1 MEDKIDEITTIKTM
15 NVYQKIQAVK
25 KELSARELK
34 KSGENKFSGFKYYE
48 LGDFLPSII
57 ELCEKYGLFTQ
68 ITFTEDR
75 GILNIIDC
83 NAEVKGE
90 DKPDEYRV
98 VQSECPLRE
107 LELKGANAIQA
118 LGGTITYLRRYL
130 YMNAFDI
137 VEADMF
143 DSAEFEKKKK
153 AKTEKTVLEKVI
165 NNCKEAFKKADDN
178 VKKETGTLMKLL
190 GYTTFADITKA
201 QNKDDILSLANLL
214 KVEIPTEL
222 QEEIKTEK

>member
-1 MEDKIDEITTIKTM
+1 MDKIDEITMLRNM
-15 NVYQKIQAVK
+15 NIYQKIQAVK
-25 KELSARELK
+25 KELSERELK

-57 ELCEKYGLFTQ
+57 ELCAKYGLFTQ
-68 ITFTEDR
+68 ITFTEDK
-75 GILNIIDC
+75 GILNIVDC
-83 NAEVKGE
+83 NAEVVQEGT
-90 DKPDEYRV
+90 PSEYRI
-98 VQSECPLRE
+98 VQYESPLKE

-118 LGGTITYLRRYL
+118 LGGAETYLRRYL

-153 AKTEKTVLEKVI
+153 AKTEKTALEKII
-165 NNCKEAFKKADDN
+165 NDCKEAFKKSDDDI
-178 VKKETGTLMKLL
+178 KKETGTLMKSL
-190 GYTTFADITKA
+190 GYATFADITKA
-201 QNKDDILSLANLL
+201 QNKQDILSLAELL

-222 QEEIKTEK
+222 QEENNAQK

>member
-1 MEDKIDEITTIKTM
+1 MDKIDEITMLRNM
-15 NVYQKIQAVK
+15 NIYQKIQAVK
-25 KELSARELK
+25 KELSERELK

-57 ELCEKYGLFTQ
+57 ELCAKYGLFTQ
-68 ITFTEDR
+68 ITFTEDK
-75 GILNIIDC
+75 GILNIVDC
-83 NAEVKGE
+83 NAEVVQEGT
-90 DKPDEYRV
+90 PSEYRI
-98 VQSECPLRE
+98 VQYESPLKE

-118 LGGTITYLRRYL
+118 LGGAETYLRRYL

-153 AKTEKTVLEKVI
+153 AKTEKTALEKII
-165 NNCKEAFKKADDN
+165 NDCKEAFKKSDDDI
-178 VKKETGTLMKLL
+178 KKETGTLMKSL
-190 GYTTFADITKA
+190 GYATFADITKA
-201 QNKDDILSLANLL
+201 QNKQDILSLAELL

-222 QEEIKTEK
+222 QKENNTQK

>member
-68 ITFTEDR
+68 ITFTEDK
-75 GILNIIDC
+75 GILNIVDC
-83 NAEVKGE
+83 NAEVVQEGT
-90 DKPDEYRV
+90 PSEYRI
-98 VQSECPLRE
+98 VQYESPLKE

-118 LGGTITYLRRYL
+118 LGGAETYLRRYL

-153 AKTEKTVLEKVI
+153 AKTEKTALEKII
-165 NNCKEAFKKADDN
+165 NDCKEAFKKSDDDI
-178 VKKETGTLMKLL
+178 KKETGTLMKSL
-190 GYTTFADITKA
+190 GYATFADITKA
-201 QNKDDILSLANLL
+201 QNKQDILSLAELL

-222 QEEIKTEK
+222 QEENNTQK

>member
-1 MEDKIDEITTIKTM
+1 MDKIDEITMLRNM
-15 NVYQKIQAVK
+15 NIYQKIQAVK
-25 KELSARELK
+25 KELSERELK

-57 ELCEKYGLFTQ
+57 ELCAKYGLFTQ
-68 ITFTEDR
+68 ITFTEDK
-75 GILNIIDC
+75 GILNIVDC
-83 NAEVKGE
+83 NAEVVQEGT
-90 DKPDEYRV
+90 PSEYRI
-98 VQSECPLRE
+98 VQYESPLKE

-118 LGGTITYLRRYL
+118 LGGAETYLRRYL

-153 AKTEKTVLEKVI
+153 AKTEKTALEKII
-165 NNCKEAFKKADDN
+165 NDCKEAFKKSDDDI
-178 VKKETGTLMKLL
+178 KKETGTLMKSL
-190 GYTTFADITKA
+190 GYATFADITKA
-201 QNKDDILSLANLL
+201 QNKQDILSLAELL

-222 QEEIKTEK
+222 QEENNTQK

>member
-1 MEDKIDEITTIKTM
+1 MDKIDEITMLRNM
-15 NVYQKIQAVK
+15 NIYQKIQAVK
-25 KELSARELK
+25 KELSERELK

-57 ELCEKYGLFTQ
+57 ELCAKYGLFTQ
-68 ITFTEDR
+68 ITFTEDK
-75 GILNIIDC
+75 GILDIVDC
-83 NAEVKGE
+83 NAEVIQEGN
-90 DKPDEYRV
+90 PNEYRI
-98 VQSECPLRE
+98 VQYESPLKE

-118 LGGTITYLRRYL
+118 LGGAETYLRRYL

-153 AKTEKTVLEKVI
+153 AKTEKTALEKII
-165 NNCKEAFKKADDN
+165 NDCKEAFKKSDDDI
-178 VKKETGTLMKLL
+178 KKETGTLMKSL
-190 GYTTFADITKA
+190 GYATFADITKA
-201 QNKDDILSLANLL
+201 QNKQDILSLAELL

-222 QEEIKTEK
+222 QEENNTQK

>member
-1 MEDKIDEITTIKTM
+1 MDKIDEITMLRNM
-15 NVYQKIQAVK
+15 NIYQKIQAVK

-57 ELCEKYGLFTQ
+57 ELCAKYGLFTQ
-68 ITFTEDR
+68 ITFTEDK
-75 GILNIIDC
+75 GILNIVDC
-83 NAEVKGE
+83 NAEVVQEGT
-90 DKPDEYRV
+90 PSEYRI
-98 VQSECPLRE
+98 VQYESPLKE

-118 LGGTITYLRRYL
+118 LGGAETYLRRYL

-153 AKTEKTVLEKVI
+153 AKTEKTALEKII
-165 NNCKEAFKKADDN
+165 NDCKEAFKKADDDI
-178 VKKETGTLMKLL
+178 KKETGTLMKSL
-190 GYTTFADITKA
+190 GYATFADITKA
-201 QNKDDILSLANLL
+201 QNKQDILSLAKLL
-214 KVEIPTEL
+214 KVEIPAEL
-222 QEEIKTEK
+222 QEENNTQK

>member
-1 MEDKIDEITTIKTM
+1 MDKIDEITMLRNM
-15 NVYQKIQAVK
+15 NIYQKIQAVK
-25 KELSARELK
+25 KELSERELK

-57 ELCEKYGLFTQ
+57 ELCAKYGLFTQ
-68 ITFTEDR
+68 ITFTEDK
-75 GILNIIDC
+75 GILNIVDC
-83 NAEVKGE
+83 NAEVVQEGT
-90 DKPDEYRV
+90 PSEYRI
-98 VQSECPLRE
+98 VQYESPLKE

-118 LGGTITYLRRYL
+118 LGGAETYLRRYL

-153 AKTEKTVLEKVI
+153 AKTEKTALEKII
-165 NNCKEAFKKADDN
+165 NDCKEAFKKSDDDI
-178 VKKETGTLMKLL
+178 KKETGTLMKSL
-190 GYTTFADITKA
+190 GYATFADITKA
-201 QNKDDILSLANLL
+201 QNKQDILSLAKLL

-222 QEEIKTEK
+222 QEENNTQK

>member
-1 MEDKIDEITTIKTM
+1 MDKIDEITMLRNM
-15 NVYQKIQAVK
+15 NIYQKIQAVK
-25 KELSARELK
+25 KELSERELK

-57 ELCEKYGLFTQ
+57 ELCAKYGLFTQ
-68 ITFTEDR
+68 ITFTEDK
-75 GILNIIDC
+75 GILNIVDC
-83 NAEVKGE
+83 NAEVVQEGT
-90 DKPDEYRV
+90 PSEYRI
-98 VQSECPLRE
+98 VQYESPLKE

-118 LGGTITYLRRYL
+118 LGGAETYLRRYL

-153 AKTEKTVLEKVI
+153 AKTEKTALEKII
-165 NNCKEAFKKADDN
+165 NDCKEAFKKADDDIQ
-178 VKKETGTLMKLL
+178 KETGTLMKSL
-190 GYTTFADITKA
+190 GYATFADITKA
-201 QNKDDILSLANLL
+201 QNKQDILSLAELL

-222 QEEIKTEK
+222 QEENNTQK